1 MDNSMINIKCLNH
14 LVLKHDLDLIIKKE
28 ISKPLMDMK
37 IKQDLNQTEKNINIL
52 LIQ

>member
-1 MDNSMINIKCLNH
+1 METDH
-14 LVLKHDLDLIIKKE
+14 LDLIIHKMDLDLIIKKE

-37 IKQDLNQTEKNINIL
+37 IKQDLNQMEKNIYIL